1 MSELNPQAF
10 GAYARKCWLVLAAV
24 VAVTLVM
31 VGTSYAPVSNRGV
44 SIGLILAAAAVNAFL
59 VAAYLM
65 HMITEKK
72 LIFAVLA
79 FTVVFFIA
87 LMGLSIWASH
97 DVPTPL
103 R

>member
-10 GAYARKCWLVLAAV
+10 GAYARKCWIVLAAV
-24 VAVTLVM
+24 VAVTLLM
-31 VGTSYAPVSNRGV
+31 VGSSYAPLPNQAFR
-44 SIGLILAAAAVNAFL
+44 IGLILAAATVNAFL

-65 HMITEKK
+65 HIITEKK

-87 LMGLSIWASH
+87 LMGLSLWASH
-97 DVPTPL
+97 DVPTAL